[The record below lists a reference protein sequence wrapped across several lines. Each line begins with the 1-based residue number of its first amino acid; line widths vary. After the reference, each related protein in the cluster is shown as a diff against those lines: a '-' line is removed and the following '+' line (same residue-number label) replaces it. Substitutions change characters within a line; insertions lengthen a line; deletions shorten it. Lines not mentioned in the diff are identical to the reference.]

1 MMKAD
6 IVLLLLLCMSL
17 TAVCIVLMHTLFHMR
32 RQLAEWLQYLKEV
45 KTAPE
50 RKLFVKDR
58 GLLAEIHYELND
70 ILEENR
76 KQFRKLLH
84 AEEAGRQILTNLS
97 HDVRTPLASLSGYLE
112 ALEQEN
118 VKEEEAKEYLHTAYR
133 KTLEL
138 RELIDALFDLF
149 KINSGEQKYEMAI
162 SDVNELTREL
172 IIDYM
177 PIAAKEHI
185 VFETHIPGEE
195 YFIRLDRLSYARIV
209 NNLFQNALRHG
220 NCTKITVTVWKEDV
234 QEVQKRE
241 GKKEETQ
248 EEDKEKEEAEKAV
261 WIEISN
267 DGKIIPSNQLPYLFD
282 RLYKGDASRRG
293 QGNGLGLAIVKEL
306 TKVMQGNVT
315 VTSTQEKG
323 TAFCLSFPNIM

>member
-17 TAVCIVLMHTLFHMR
+17 TAVCIVLVHTLFHMR
-32 RQLAEWLQYLKEV
+32 RQLAERLQYLKEV

-185 VFETHIPGEE
+185 VFETHIPDEE

-220 NCTKITVTVWKEDV
+220 NCTKITVTVWKEKNV
-234 QEVQKRE
+234 
-241 GKKEETQ
+241 
-248 EEDKEKEEAEKAV
+248 V
-261 WIEISN
+261 WIEIRN
-267 DGKIIPSNQLPYLFD
+267 DGKIIPPNQLPYLFD
-282 RLYKGDASRRG
+282 RLYKGDASRSG

-306 TKVMQGNVT
+306 TKAMQGNVT

-323 TAFCLSFPNIM
+323 TAFCLSFPNVM